1 MDLIQPSGEQ
11 PNLDEI
17 RAQFEQWRHSRD
29 KGKAIPEALWEAAA
43 SLYPAYSLHRISR
56 ALRLNH
62 TKLKQYAQEPSPDL
76 CTPTASFIELGF
88 SKPALTC
95 QCSVEMHG
103 CANLKLTTLSTDLLM
118 LRWQEITSRSNKR
131 GERSCSRWINMN
143 W

>member
-1 MDLIQPSGEQ
+1 MDLIQPSGEL

-88 SKPALTC
+88 AKPAPTC
-95 QCSVEMHG
+95 QYSVEMQHQNG
-103 CANLKLTTLSTDLLM
+103 ARMTMQVPSQDLIKLARLF
-118 LRWQEITSRSNKR
+118 WSRP
-131 GERSCSRWINMN
+131 
-143 W
+143 